1 MVPFRLAGRFERGD
15 MFRRILVAI
24 GDDEQ
29 AAVTLS
35 FVTALARQHD
45 AEVLVLHVNELVAGG
60 RGMALRPDGEATAIV
75 VDAMRLLRDE
85 GIVADGSVRRARY
98 QKVPHRI
105 ASLAEESSADVIVLG
120 SSRKRR
126 FSRLT
131 SRQVR
136 ERTTR
141 LTTLPIVVAPA
152 PLQLPARGHAGVEAV
167 VHLAANRDD
176 SLRA

>member
-1 MVPFRLAGRFERGD
+1 
-15 MFRRILVAI
+15 MFRRILV
-24 GDDEQ
+24 GVDDDEQ

-45 AEVLVLHVNELVAGG
+45 AEVLVLHVNELVVGG
-60 RGMALRPDGEATAIV
+60 RGMPLRSDDEATAIV
-75 VDAMRLLRDE
+75 VDAMRHLRDQ

-105 ASLAEESSADVIVLG
+105 ASMAGECSADVIVLG

-126 FSRLT
+126 FGRLG
-131 SRQVR
+131 SKQVR

-152 PLQLPARGHAGVEAV
+152 PLRLPTRGHTGVDAV
-167 VHLAANRDD
+167 PTMAASRDD
-176 SLRA
+176 SLLA